1 MTLELLNKNTVQISK
16 NKSLNWKEAIT
27 LAAQPLVSEGN
38 IGRDYVDNM
47 INTVEDVGPYFNI
60 GPGIALA
67 HSRPIPS
74 VKKISLA
81 LLKTSKPIN
90 LVNKEH
96 PIKLWFV
103 LAATDN
109 KSHLKVIQQLLKIL
123 MSSEKSKKLMDS
135 NSVNELLKILQGE

>member
-1 MTLELLNKNTVQISK
+1 MTLELLNKETVQISK
-16 NKSLNWKEAIT
+16 SKDLDWKKAIT
-27 LAAQPLVSEGN
+27 LAAQPLVNEGN
-38 IGRDYVDNM
+38 IGKDYVDNM
-47 INTVEDVGPYFNI
+47 IDTVENVGPYFNI

-81 LLKTSKPIN
+81 LLKTNEPVD

-109 KSHLKVIQQLLKIL
+109 NSHLKVIQQLLQVL
-123 MSSEKSKKLMDS
+123 MSSKKNKKLMDS
-135 NSVNELLKILQGE
+135 KTVTELLNILQGE

>member
-27 LAAQPLVSEGN
+27 LAAQPLVSEGD

-47 INTVEDVGPYFNI
+47 INTVENVGPYFNI

-81 LLKTSKPIN
+81 LLKTNEPID

-123 MSSEKSKKLMDS
+123 MSSEKSKELMNSD
-135 NSVNELLKILQGE
+135 SVNELVKILQGE